1 MRGYPF
7 YVNKEKGE
15 IDMNWL
21 QLAEEVIEGKKITN
35 DEAMAILTSDDDD
48 LLKLLD
54 GAFAIRKHYYGKKVK
69 LNMIMNAKSGYCP
82 EDCGYCSQSSKSSAP
97 IDKYPFISKEEIL
110 EGAKR
115 AYENKIG
122 TYCIVASGRGP
133 TRKDVNVVSEA
144 VEEIKEKYGL
154 KVCACLGLLKEEQA
168 EQLKEAGVDRYNHN
182 LNTSERHHDYI
193 TTSHTYQDRV
203 NTVEIAKKHGIS
215 PCSGAIIGMRET
227 KEDVVNIARA
237 LHQLDADS
245 IPVNFLHAI
254 DGTKLEGTNDLD
266 PRYCL
271 KVLALFR
278 YINPTKEIR
287 ISGGREVNLGSL
299 QPLGMY
305 VANSIFVGDYLTT
318 EGQEKNSDYL
328 MLQDLGFE
336 IEFTAAPASACS

>member
-82 EDCGYCSQSSKSSAP
+82 EDCGYCSQSSKSTAP

>member
-1 MRGYPF
+1 
-7 YVNKEKGE
+7 
-15 IDMNWL
+15 MNW
-21 QLAEEVIEGKKITN
+21 QTLAEEVITGKELTN
-35 DEAMAILTSDDDD
+35 EEALAILTTEDDE
-48 LLKLLD
+48 LLPLLQ
-54 GAFAIRKHYYGKKVK
+54 GAFTIRKHYYGKKVK

-82 EDCGYCSQSSKSSAP
+82 ENCGYCSQSSDSTAP
-97 IDKYPFISKEEIL
+97 IEKYPFISKEEIL
-110 EGAKR
+110 AGAKR
-115 AYENKIG
+115 AFENQIG

-168 EQLKEAGVDRYNHN
+168 EQLKNAGVDRYNHN

-193 TTSHTYQDRV
+193 TTSHTYEDRV

-215 PCSGAIIGMRET
+215 PCSGAIVGMKET
-227 KEDVVNIARA
+227 KEDVVDIARA
-237 LHQLDADS
+237 LRRLNADS

-254 DGTKLEGTNDLD
+254 DGTKLEGTKELN

-278 YINPTKEIR
+278 FMNPTKEIR

-299 QPLGMY
+299 QPLGLY
-305 VANSIFVGDYLTT
+305 AANSIFVGDYLTT
-318 EGQEKNSDYL
+318 EGQEVNKDYL

-336 IEFTAAPASACS
+336 IELAEKQAKLINV